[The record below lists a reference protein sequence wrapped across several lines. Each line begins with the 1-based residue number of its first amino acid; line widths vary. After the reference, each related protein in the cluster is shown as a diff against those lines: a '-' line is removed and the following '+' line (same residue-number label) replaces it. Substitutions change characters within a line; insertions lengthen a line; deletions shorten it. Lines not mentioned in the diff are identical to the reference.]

1 MASESSVGSSPSSL
15 LYPYLRHN
23 QPEEQAEDE
32 EEIIFCTEDNVTEAA
47 IYINQELEVFGFQSI
62 MSDSDKE
69 NKEVP
74 SSSKMLNTL
83 YDLIKQYRESNNR
96 NETMSLSLQR
106 LRSDLTLQY
115 EANSRMKTQIEE
127 LERKLAQ
134 AKEKERQV
142 LSRNRSLSLQLKSQE
157 EEYHK
162 VQHRMSQ
169 KELQYEHELRK
180 KEREY
185 HRLNERLGQL
195 VLNKNQ
201 EKKLGMKLLNTLQ
214 VSSSSRGG
222 GGGVGGARGFE
233 DISAYRLVVNHY
245 EEKQKEL
252 ILENSSLRDS
262 LCNME
267 KELVTL
273 LNYKYFSSL
282 SSPSHSFINKAEE
295 EVESSVHERER
306 EELLDSGHYQ
316 MPYDIV
322 RQDIEENLRDK
333 YDRLREYIVSL
344 KKGHASSSS
353 ESYDKEIE
361 DLEKKLSD
369 YRDIISQQELLLEK
383 QLEESSSDPGGAGF
397 LNESKFLK
405 KEEMLVLREEKNKN
419 HEEHLKNEE
428 ERLGLLARQLDRE
441 RRNFEDKKATFL
453 TQQLDSSV
461 FATPGK
467 TTSDLDSFFLRL
479 NSTPFSLSTRK
490 PSHKKSS
497 HYTTPG
503 PSGPPRSILK
513 PLQTPYTPLRST
525 GRKPSPPPFVNK
537 SIVTPF
543 KSKVSPTDVP
553 TDIDLKQDLSL
564 TSDDG
569 LEVLND

>member
-1 MASESSVGSSPSSL
+1 
-15 LYPYLRHN
+15 
-23 QPEEQAEDE
+23 
-32 EEIIFCTEDNVTEAA
+32 
-47 IYINQELEVFGFQSI
+47 
-62 MSDSDKE
+62 
-69 NKEVP
+69 
-74 SSSKMLNTL
+74 
-83 YDLIKQYRESNNR
+83 
-96 NETMSLSLQR
+96 MSLSLQR

-134 AKEKERQV
+134 AREKERQV

-214 VSSSSRGG
+214 VSSSRGG
-222 GGGVGGARGFE
+222 GGGVGARGSE

-282 SSPSHSFINKAEE
+282 SSPSHSFINKADE

-344 KKGHASSSS
+344 KKGHTSSSS

-428 ERLGLLARQLDRE
+428 ERLSLLARQLDRE

-503 PSGPPRSILK
+503 PGGPPRSILK

-543 KSKVSPTDVP
+543 KSK
-553 TDIDLKQDLSL
+553 LSWVAL
-564 TSDDG
+564 PCG
-569 LEVLND
+569 